1 MMVRQALGCVDPKE
15 YEHYRSNAPKT
26 VGLAEMARV
35 GCLRWT
41 MEDFE
46 QGKGELGL
54 DHGEA
59 TRYHDI
65 TLVLFPLAFLKP
77 CSRVGVAG
85 AFRPAS
91 RRSVGSWRSSSEP
104 GQELTQVMGHR
115 GRAHPQRLGDLP
127 VAPAL
132 RHQGQD
138 PRWMGPRLVS
148 TRLGRDRTISRSAS
162 TSSAR
167 QSMAARSSP
176 APARPTRLRRG
187 RRRRPNAASARSA
200 AGPSPRPTAA
210 GGPHAGP
217 RRAREPRHTTVV
229 TEGCDRPSIGSPRS
243 WCRNERTRDR

>member
-1 MMVRQALGCVDPKE
+1 MVRQALGCVDPKE

-26 VGLAEMARV
+26 VSLAEMARV
-35 GCLRWT
+35 GCLCWT
-41 MEDFE
+41 MEEDFE
-46 QGKGELGL
+46 QGKGELDL

-59 TRYHDI
+59 TRYQDT

-104 GQELTQVMGHR
+104 GQELTQVIDHR

-127 VAPAL
+127 VAPPL
-132 RHQGQD
+132 RHQEQD
-138 PRWMGPRLVS
+138 PRWMGLRLVS

-167 QSMAARSSP
+167 QPVETRSNPSTRSGDAA
-176 APARPTRLRRG
+176 A
-187 RRRRPNAASARSA
+187 
-200 AGPSPRPTAA
+200 
-210 GGPHAGP
+210 
-217 RRAREPRHTTVV
+217 
-229 TEGCDRPSIGSPRS
+229 
-243 WCRNERTRDR
+243 ER